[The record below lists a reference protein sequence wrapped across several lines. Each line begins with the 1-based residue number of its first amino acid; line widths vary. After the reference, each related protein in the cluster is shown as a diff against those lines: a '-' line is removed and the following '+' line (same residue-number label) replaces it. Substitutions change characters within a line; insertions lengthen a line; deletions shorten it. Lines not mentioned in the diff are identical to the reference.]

1 MVRVKSCDRIETY
14 CTHVCMLFIYS
25 QVNREGCPPSLQKLA
40 AEAKAVLDKRQENRG
55 KDAPV
60 DPGMKI
66 LQRNYLAP
74 RDKETL
80 HKFLAIVRRS
90 DEEKQAEKRGKQ
102 DVELLRQ
109 QVIEAQQERNA
120 VSDELAAVL
129 QARRNEKAESTSV
142 INQQKKRIRELE
154 AELDAERKRR
164 LIGGVVA

>member
-1 MVRVKSCDRIETY
+1 
-14 CTHVCMLFIYS
+14 MLFIYS

-40 AEAKAVLDKRQENRG
+40 AEAKAVLDKRYENRG

-60 DPGMKI
+60 NPGMKI

-80 HKFLAIVRRS
+80 NKFLAIVRRS

-129 QARRNEKAESTSV
+129 QAMRSEKSESTS
-142 INQQKKRIRELE
+142 IIKQQKKRIRELE
-154 AELDAERKRR
+154 AELEAERKRPR
-164 LIGGVVA
+164 SAGVVA